1 MTRDVDNVRWREVV
15 DAAAECFHKKGYA
28 GTSIH
33 DVASAVGL
41 LKGSLYHYIRSKDD
55 LLFAVVREHHEA
67 VFANVERV
75 KSLDATYVE
84 KLRAFISWHVEYNA
98 SNWQRAG
105 VFYHEFRYLS
115 PERLAEIVDARDAYE
130 RELRTLIAE
139 GARAGEIRA
148 DVDPK
153 LIAFVVLGVLNS
165 LHQWYRPDGALP
177 AGVIA
182 DHFATLLLEGLAGRP
197 TGSRVATLS

>member
-1 MTRDVDNVRWREVV
+1 MTRPADNVRWREVV
-15 DAAAECFHKKGYA
+15 DAAAECFHRKGYA

-75 KSLDATYVE
+75 KSLDASYVE
-84 KLRAFISWHVEYNA
+84 KLRAFIRWHVEYNA
-98 SNWQRAG
+98 ANWQRAG

-115 PERLAEIVDARDAYE
+115 AERLAAIVDARDAYE

-139 GARAGEIRA
+139 GAQAGEIRA

-165 LHQWYRPDGALP
+165 LHQWYRPDGPLP
-177 AGVIA
+177 AAAIGEQ
-182 DHFATLLLEGLAGRP
+182 FATLLIQGVVERS
-197 TGSRVATLS
+197 TGSRLAAL